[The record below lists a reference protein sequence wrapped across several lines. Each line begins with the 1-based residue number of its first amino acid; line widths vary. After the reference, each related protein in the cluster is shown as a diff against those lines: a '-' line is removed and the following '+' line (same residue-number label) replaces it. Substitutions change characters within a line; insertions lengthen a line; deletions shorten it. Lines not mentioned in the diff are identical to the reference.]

1 MKIVERSPK
10 TEMTCFSSEVP
21 SSSAHIVGS
30 WKISMDDFLASFQ
43 AFGRINLILHGGIE
57 IKLRKLFCVLIYVC
71 KEPDVYLGLKI

>member
-1 MKIVERSPK
+1 MVERSLK

-30 WKISMDDFLASFQ
+30 RKISMDDFLASFQ
-43 AFGRINLILHGGIE
+43 AFGRINLILHGGI
-57 IKLRKLFCVLIYVC
+57 KLRKLFCVLIYVC